1 MIQNSLELDIPKKGS
16 IINSLI
22 STGKEENSIWN
33 FTTKSNEKKLVFLS
47 TTRKRSI
54 GSIEMKCVFAFPM
67 NGLIGMIVF

>member
-22 STGKEENSIWN
+22 STGKEE
-33 FTTKSNEKKLVFLS
+33 KLVCLS